1 MSLGAFRYL
10 RAVAE
15 PGGEPCNAPFI
26 VGAMMTPSHASYG
39 ERLLESCLAF
49 ALPLAL
55 YEVPSVH
62 CSISPKGNA
71 DLSYTKASFVH
82 FLLERYGRPVLY
94 LDADCVVAQRPARV
108 EALVDE
114 RVDFAI
120 FNWLAEEHTEAYVPT
135 ELTVKDAG
143 RVHAVRDRLFRFSHS
158 VDLYDPSQLICSGPT
173 QFYNNSPAARR
184 LLSEWHEVIASSPRS
199 ADDHCLDFAFNNY
212 PVDAPKVTAAWFD
225 KSYARYP
232 WWICTRPVIN
242 HPEFPGDGKGFDPI
256 DTRSGKDRFRASGVE
271 KRTVEYVF
279 PRDCL
284 IDVRS
289 RTLFRLQG
297 QSLVRVG
304 TFADALWL

>member
-10 RAVAE
+10 RVVAE
-15 PGGEPCNAPFI
+15 PRGESDHAPFI
-26 VGAMMTPSHASYG
+26 VGAMMTPDFAHYG
-39 ERLLESCLAF
+39 QRLLQSCLDF

-55 YEVPSVH
+55 YEVPAVH
-62 CSISPKGNA
+62 QSISRKGDA
-71 DLSYTKASFVH
+71 DLSHTKANFVH
-82 FLLERYGRPVLY
+82 FLLERYGKPVLY
-94 LDADCVVAQRPARV
+94 LDVDCVVVQRPERV
-108 EALVDE
+108 EALLGE

-120 FNWLAEEHTEAYVPT
+120 YNWLADEHTEAYVPKDF
-135 ELTVKDAG
+135 TVQDASG
-143 RVHAVRDRLFRFSHS
+143 VRIVRDRLYRFSHS

-184 LLSEWHEVIASSPRS
+184 LLSEWHDVIASSPRS